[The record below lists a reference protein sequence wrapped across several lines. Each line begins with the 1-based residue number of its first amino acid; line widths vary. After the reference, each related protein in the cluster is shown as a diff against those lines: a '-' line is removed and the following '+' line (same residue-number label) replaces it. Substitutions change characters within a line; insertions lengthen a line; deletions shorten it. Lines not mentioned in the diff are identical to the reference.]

1 MTYVVDGFITYKDR
15 CVQLPPDTDNDIVKS
30 AENFAKDPF
39 DIVYTQKKRFQPLAG
54 CGTLLAEAKNEPIT
68 TRRHLVNIFSQL
80 RSRLD

>member
-1 MTYVVDGFITYKDR
+1 MDSSRTRTDASSSP
-15 CVQLPPDTDNDIVKS
+15 PPDADNDIVKS

-68 TRRHLVNIFSQL
+68 TRVKPNIIYAEFN
-80 RSRLD
+80 RDT